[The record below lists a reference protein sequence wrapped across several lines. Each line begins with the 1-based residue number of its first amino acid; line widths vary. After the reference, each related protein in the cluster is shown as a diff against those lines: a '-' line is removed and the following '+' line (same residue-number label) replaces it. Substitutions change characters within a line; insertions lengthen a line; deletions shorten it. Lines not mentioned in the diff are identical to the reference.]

1 VGLLIQLSLLGI
13 ATGALYAPAAMGFG
27 LVLGQSKIFHVAHGG
42 VYLVAGYVFYYASS
56 VWKLPWIVGVGLTAL
71 AAAASGLLIHYIA
84 YRPLLAKPK
93 FSFLVGVVASLG
105 VLTIISNLLVLM
117 NGGRFV
123 ELDRTVLSTGRLTMG
138 TLYLQYGHIAG
149 ILSAVAIVLALQF
162 WLSRTDTGRAVRA
175 ISADRKLARVYGIDV
190 ERYDILIVSL
200 ASLILVPSA
209 VLIASLTGLSGGA
222 GLIVGTFAFTA
233 TIIGGLGSVPGT
245 FAAALL
251 LGLAENASLYWL
263 PGAWQQGVGLG
274 IMVIVLLLRPTG
286 LFVSRRDAP
295 SLAPAGG

>member
-1 VGLLIQLSLLGI
+1 
-13 ATGALYAPAAMGFG
+13 
-27 LVLGQSKIFHVAHGG
+27 VAHGG
-42 VYLVAGYVFYYASS
+42 VYLVAGYVFYYTVS
-56 VWKLPWIVGVGLTAL
+56 VWKLPWIVGAGLTAL
-71 AAAASGLLIHYIA
+71 SAVAAGLLIHSMA

-93 FSFLVGVVASLG
+93 FSFLVGFVASLG
-105 VLTIISNLLVLM
+105 VLTVIANLLVLV
-117 NGGRFV
+117 NGGGFV
-123 ELDRTVLSTGRLTMG
+123 ELDRTVLSTERLTIG
-138 TLYLQYGHIAG
+138 ALYLQYGHIAG
-149 ILSAVAIVLALQF
+149 IVSAIAIVVVLQL
-162 WLSRTDTGRAVRA
+162 WLGRTDTGRAVRA
-175 ISADRKLARVYGIDV
+175 ISADRRLARVYGIDV

-209 VLIASLTGLSGGA
+209 VLIPSLTGLSGGA
-222 GLIVGTFAFTA
+222 GLTVGTFAFTA

-274 IMVIVLLLRPTG
+274 IMVVVLLLRPTG
-286 LFVSRRDAP
+286 LFVGRRGAP